1 MNDTR
6 IPIEIT
12 DSNNSESVIL
22 FEKEKNIME
31 DVKDVSPT
39 IKISQDPIAIE
50 SVKDENSSMEDKIV
64 RFDKNDSIIGIN
76 DKTPKLYPNQDTNS
90 VEESENTGIVENT
103 LLAPSILV
111 NEHLLPPIIFMES
124 FENAPRAIIK
134 E

>member
-111 NEHLLPPIIFMES
+111 NEQLLPPIIFMES